1 MSDDIRYEVRGRVAI
16 VRLNRPDK
24 LNAFTYDMLAAFRD
38 RIDEAVRDSAVTA
51 IVVTGT
57 GRAFCAGIDVS
68 LLEQSV
74 IEGRESEG
82 RDHIRDGDLPALFSF
97 LLRVP
102 KPVIAAVNGVAAG
115 GGFVLAMMCDMRVV
129 ADDAYL
135 ATIFS
140 RRGLIAEHAMSWI
153 LPRQIGTSR
162 ALDLLWSSRK
172 VGARE
177 ALAIGLADRISNPE
191 ALLDDVAAYVEELA
205 ASVSPRAMAVI
216 KRQVYAHWS
225 AALREA
231 SIECE
236 WQMNEALAHSDA
248 EEGARSFVERREPR
262 FGSLEVRLP

>member
-1 MSDDIRYEVRGRVAI
+1 MSDSIHYEVKGRQAI
-16 VRLNRPDK
+16 IRLDRPDK

-38 RIDEAVRDSAVTA
+38 RVDEAVRDPAVTA

-74 IEGRESEG
+74 TEGREGEG

-97 LLRVP
+97 LLRAP
-102 KPVIAAVNGVAAG
+102 KPVIAAINGVTAG
-115 GGFVLAMMCDMRVV
+115 GGFVLAMMCDMRIV
-129 ADDAYL
+129 ARDAYM

-172 VGARE
+172 VGADE
-177 ALAIGLADRISNPE
+177 ALAIGLVDRVSEPD
-191 ALLDDVAAYVEELA
+191 ALMGDIAAYVEELA
-205 ASVSPRAMAVI
+205 AGVSPRAMAVI

-248 EEGARSFVERREPR
+248 EEGARSFVERRDPR
-262 FGSLEVRLP
+262 FGVLDVQLP

>member
-1 MSDDIRYEVRGRVAI
+1 MSAAIGYEVRGKLAI
-16 VRLNRPDK
+16 IGLNRPEK
-24 LNAFTYDMLAAFRD
+24 LNAFTYDMLTAFRE
-38 RIDEAVRDSAVTA
+38 RVDEAVRDAAVTA
-51 IVVTGT
+51 IVVTGA
-57 GRAFCAGIDVS
+57 GKAFCAGIDVG

-74 IEGRESEG
+74 TEGRENEG
-82 RDHIRDGDLPALFSF
+82 RDHVRDGDLPALFSF
-97 LLRVP
+97 LLRSP
-102 KPVIAAVNGVAAG
+102 KPVIAAINGVAAG

-129 ADDAYL
+129 ADDGYL

-172 VGARE
+172 VGAHE
-177 ALAIGLADRISNPE
+177 ALAIGLVDRVSKPE
-191 ALLDDVAAYVEELA
+191 ALIGDVAAYVDELA
-205 ASVSPRAMAVI
+205 ANVSPRAMAVI

-248 EEGARSFVERREPR
+248 EEGARSFLERREPR
-262 FGSLEVRLP
+262 FGALEVRLP

>member
-1 MSDDIRYEVRGRVAI
+1 MTEAIAYEVRGGLAI
-16 VRLNRPDK
+16 IRLNRPEK
-24 LNAFTYDMLAAFRD
+24 LNAFTYAMLAAFRD
-38 RIDEAVRDSAVTA
+38 RIDEAVRDEAVTA
-51 IVVTGT
+51 IVVTGA
-57 GRAFCAGIDVS
+57 GKAFCAGIDVS

-74 IEGRESEG
+74 TKGRESEG
-82 RDHIRDGDLPALFSF
+82 RDHIRDGDLPALFGF

-102 KPVIAAVNGVAAG
+102 KPVIAAINGVAAG

-129 ADDAYL
+129 ADGAYL

-172 VGARE
+172 VDASE
-177 ALAIGLADRISNPE
+177 ALAIGLVDRISKPDR
-191 ALLDDVAAYVEELA
+191 LIGDVVTYVEELA
-205 ASVSPRAMAVI
+205 AHVSPRAMAVI

-225 AALREA
+225 TALREA

-236 WQMNEALAHSDA
+236 WQMNEALAHADA
-248 EEGARSFVERREPR
+248 EEGARSFIERREPR
-262 FGSLEVRLP
+262 FGALEARLP

>member
-1 MSDDIRYEVRGRVAI
+1 MSDDIRYDVKDRMAI
-16 VRLNRPDK
+16 VSLNRPDK
-24 LNAFTYDMLAAFRD
+24 LNAFTYEMLVAFRG
-38 RIDEAVRDSAVTA
+38 RIDEAVQDGAVTA

-57 GRAFCAGIDVS
+57 GRSFCAGIDMS

-74 IEGRESEG
+74 FKGRDSEG
-82 RDHIRDGDLPALFSF
+82 RDHVRDGDLPALFSF
-97 LLRVP
+97 LMRVP

-115 GGFVLAMMCDMRVV
+115 GGFVLAMMCDMRIV
-129 ADDAYL
+129 ADDACL

-172 VGARE
+172 VGAHE
-177 ALAIGLADRISNPE
+177 ALAIGLADRVSKPE
-191 ALLDDVAAYVEELA
+191 SLICDVAAYVEDLA
-205 ASVSPRAMAVI
+205 ANVSPRAMAVI

-248 EEGARSFVERREPR
+248 EEGARSFVERRKPN
-262 FGSLEVRLP
+262 FGALEVQLP